1 MLRVASTARLL
12 IISQAPGRKVHESGV
27 PWDDASG
34 ARLREWLMLEAAAEG
49 LGIALLD
56 AIDSDDPTALV
67 GLPLIR
73 TCRML
78 RAAGVKV
85 L

>member
-1 MLRVASTARLL
+1 
-12 IISQAPGRKVHESGV
+12 
-27 PWDDASG
+27 
-34 ARLREWLMLEAAAEG
+34 

-73 TCRML
+73 TCAML
-78 RAAGVKV
+78 REAG
-85 L
+85 LDPLAP